1 MKLFIDSA
9 KIEEIQKLE
18 DLGVIDGITT
28 NPTLAS
34 VTGKKFKDLVSEI
47 FETLSK
53 DRIINL
59 EVIATDYD
67 NILKQA
73 RALAALDS
81 RVVVKIPCIPD
92 GLKACKK
99 LSEEGIRV
107 NITLVFSPMQA
118 LLCAKMGAFYVSPF
132 VGRLDD
138 ISMDGMDVI
147 SEIVKI
153 YKNYE
158 YKTQILFA
166 SVRSVEHIRLAALA
180 GVDIVT
186 SPYNFIMEMYNHPLT
201 DKGLAQFL
209 EDWKNAGEE
218 FIAV

>member
-1 MKLFIDSA
+1 MKIFIDSA
-9 KIEEIQKLE
+9 QIEQIKELE
-18 DLGVIDGITT
+18 DLGVISGITT

-34 VTGKKFKDLVSEI
+34 VTGKNFKDLVSEI
-47 FETLSK
+47 FSTLSK

-59 EVIATDYD
+59 EVIATDYET
-67 NILKQA
+67 ILKQA
-73 RALAALDS
+73 RSLAALDN

-118 LLCAKMGAFYVSPF
+118 LLCANAGAYFVSPF
-132 VGRLDD
+132 VGRLED
-138 ISMDGMDVI
+138 ISVDGMEIV

-153 YKNYE
+153 YKNYD

-180 GVDIVT
+180 GVDVVT
-186 SPYNFIMEMYNHPLT
+186 SPYEYIKELYKHPLT
-201 DKGLAQFL
+201 DTGLAKFL
-209 EDWKNAGEE
+209 KDWTDAKEE
-218 FIAV
+218 FIV

>member
-1 MKLFIDSA
+1 MKIFIDSA
-9 KIEEIQKLE
+9 QIEEIKALE
-18 DLGVIDGITT
+18 DLGVISGITT

-47 FETLSK
+47 FTTLSK

-67 NILKQA
+67 TILVQA
-73 RALAALDS
+73 RALAALDE
-81 RVVVKIPCIPD
+81 RVVVKIPCIPE
-92 GLKACKK
+92 GLKACKT

-118 LLCAKMGAFYVSPF
+118 LLSANAGAYFVSPF

-138 ISMDGMDVI
+138 IAMDGMETV

-153 YKNYE
+153 YRTYD
-158 YKTQILFA
+158 YKTQVLFA

-186 SPYNFIMEMYNHPLT
+186 SPYKLIMEMYKHPLT
-201 DKGLAQFL
+201 DTGLTQFL
-209 EDWKNAGEE
+209 EDWNNAKEE
-218 FIAV
+218 FIV

>member
-1 MKLFIDSA
+1 MKIFIDSA
-9 KIEEIQKLE
+9 QIEEIKELE
-18 DLGVIDGITT
+18 DLGVISGITT

-34 VTGKKFKDLVSEI
+34 VTGKNFKDLVKEI
-47 FETLSK
+47 FSTLSK

-59 EVIATDYD
+59 EVIATDYET
-67 NILKQA
+67 ILTQA
-73 RALAALDS
+73 RALASLDA

-118 LLCAKMGAFYVSPF
+118 LLCANAGAYFVSPF

-153 YKNYE
+153 YKNYD

-186 SPYNFIMEMYNHPLT
+186 SPYEYIKELYKHPLT
-201 DKGLAQFL
+201 DAGLAKFL
-209 EDWKNAGEE
+209 KDWSDAKEE
-218 FIAV
+218 FIV

>member
-1 MKLFIDSA
+1 MKIFIDSA
-9 KIEEIQKLE
+9 QIEEIKALE
-18 DLGVIDGITT
+18 DLGVISGITT

-47 FETLSK
+47 FTTLSK

-67 NILKQA
+67 TILIQG
-73 RALAALDS
+73 RALAALDE
-81 RVVVKIPCIPD
+81 RVVVKIPCIPE
-92 GLKACKK
+92 GLKACKT

-118 LLCAKMGAFYVSPF
+118 LLSANAGAYFVSPF

-138 ISMDGMDVI
+138 IAMDGMETV

-153 YKNYE
+153 YRTYD
-158 YKTQILFA
+158 YKTQVLFA

-186 SPYNFIMEMYNHPLT
+186 SPYKLIMEMYKHPLT
-201 DKGLAQFL
+201 DTGLTQFL
-209 EDWKNAGEE
+209 EDWNNAKEE
-218 FIAV
+218 FIV